1 MAAWGM
7 TMAMVKITPDI
18 FSCSDDEGNLDIEID
33 MFGVKKEN
41 IELKMVEDGFFVRAK
56 REETGVEYAGTYAFC
71 CGVIPEKAIARY
83 VDGKLYVKVPY
94 RESVETVNVE
104 IQ

>member
-1 MAAWGM
+1 M
-7 TMAMVKITPDI
+7 TMAMAKITPDI

-71 CGVIPEKAIARY
+71 CGVVPEKAVAKY

-94 RESVETVNVE
+94 RESAETVNVE

>member
-1 MAAWGM
+1 MS
-7 TMAMVKITPDI
+7 PDI

-41 IELKMVEDGFFVRAK
+41 IELKMVEEGFFVRAK
-56 REETGVEYAGTYAFC
+56 REETGVEYVGTYTFC
-71 CGVIPEKAIARY
+71 CGVIPEKAVARY

-94 RESVETVNVE
+94 RESIETVNVE